1 MLSSVLRLSY
11 YSGIP
16 GQDPQKY
23 SLSAENT
30 DGVAP
35 MPDSAQTLTDASV
48 KVNNGQTI
56 MKFTKI
62 MKETGEIEI
71 TSGKNIFLWAYGSS
85 DILGLHAHESPFD
98 LDLSSLSTTE
108 SATPEVES
116 NTPEAESSTPAAASA
131 SSSKHS
137 TSAALALIGLTMAF
151 GIL

>member
-1 MLSSVLRLSY
+1 
-11 YSGIP
+11 
-16 GQDPQKY
+16 
-23 SLSAENT
+23 
-30 DGVAP
+30 
-35 MPDSAQTLTDASV
+35 
-48 KVNNGQTI
+48 

-62 MKETGEIEI
+62 MKEAGEIEI

-116 NTPEAESSTPAAASA
+116 NTPEAESSTPAAASV
-131 SSSKHS
+131 SSSKHV

>member
-1 MLSSVLRLSY
+1 
-11 YSGIP
+11 
-16 GQDPQKY
+16 
-23 SLSAENT
+23 
-30 DGVAP
+30 
-35 MPDSAQTLTDASV
+35 
-48 KVNNGQTI
+48 

-62 MKETGEIEI
+62 MKEAGEIEI

-116 NTPEAESSTPAAASA
+116 NTPEAESSTPAAASV
-131 SSSKHS
+131 SSSKHV
-137 TSAALALIGLTMAF
+137 TSAALALIGLPLAF

>member
-1 MLSSVLRLSY
+1 
-11 YSGIP
+11 
-16 GQDPQKY
+16 
-23 SLSAENT
+23 
-30 DGVAP
+30 

-48 KVNNGQTI
+48 EVNNGQTI

-116 NTPEAESSTPAAASA
+116 GTPDGESGTPEVESNTPEAESSTPAAASV
-131 SSSKHS
+131 SSSMHA
-137 TSAALALIGLTMAF
+137 TSAALALIGLTLAF